1 MISGRVESPS
11 QLKSRCLFGDGRL
24 VRARPVHIESDG
36 LAGPLP
42 IPRQLIH
49 ELGVTLAPQGLA
61 DEVGPA
67 LEASSGSL
75 LADVEELVAHAMH
88 VADDGPRVLP
98 HGARKLDGAVAV
110 GVHHPLVER
119 VDDQRPRDAVEEVD
133 VRVRDGVLPVV
144 GVHHAHDVVE
154 GVAPRRPLVAPVD
167 VLRLLEHRHVALL
180 LRHAPRRVARRQD
193 AGKLGGVDAVVEGDS
208 DPRVAPQLL
217 PHPLAN
223 EGLLVLLAC
232 KGHITGE
239 EKLLIFSRYPR
250 HAQCD
255 SVLLRPLLQIHS
267 SKEWVH

>member
-1 MISGRVESPS
+1 M
-11 QLKSRCLFGDGRL
+11 SRNLLRTPCTLQMTALACGVAGPAQHREKAALADGRRRRTGSWL
-24 VRARPVHIESDG
+24 LWEEEAR
-36 LAGPLP
+36 
-42 IPRQLIH
+42 
-49 ELGVTLAPQGLA
+49 
-61 DEVGPA
+61 
-67 LEASSGSL
+67 
-75 LADVEELVAHAMH
+75 
-88 VADDGPRVLP
+88 LP